1 MIHLRS
7 CLAGNLGGCI
17 HCAAAYDHAIAKA
30 LADIIDSHVDH
41 ILTLML
47 SVVLKHRH
55 LTDIV

>member
-30 LADIIDSHVDH
+30 LADIIDRPVDH
-41 ILTLML
+41 FLLLML

-55 LTDIV
+55 LLEIV